1 MGSNLGRVHDDGPNP
16 FWALWLRMGRVRQ
29 KSPIFI
35 FISAQTTITL
45 PFLNTRRTVEFC
57 LFLLLRKFSHSA
69 TNALTGTPTR
79 GFEFQ
84 CCCWVLILSYYSNG
98 MGKLGKKARKF
109 AKKNL
114 QTVLKRK
121 RKLKSMFKKKA
132 PSSKISWTKLKHTHV
147 LILISQ
153 LRFIIPY
160 VIPALFTRFCLEVW
174 TTWQICFQ
182 LFFMLFISFF
192 FKFRRTGRR
201 RCWKSKGRRVEA
213 A

>member
-1 MGSNLGRVHDDGPNP
+1 
-16 FWALWLRMGRVRQ
+16 
-29 KSPIFI
+29 
-35 FISAQTTITL
+35 
-45 PFLNTRRTVEFC
+45 
-57 LFLLLRKFSHSA
+57 
-69 TNALTGTPTR
+69 
-79 GFEFQ
+79 
-84 CCCWVLILSYYSNG
+84 

-160 VIPALFTRFCLEVW
+160 VIPALFTRFCLEV
-174 TTWQICFQ
+174 
-182 LFFMLFISFF
+182 
-192 FKFRRTGRR
+192 
-201 RCWKSKGRRVEA
+201 
-213 A
+213 